1 MVQEAKEKYDRPAMP
16 EILNLLSGA
25 RTLIHDNMIGFRKVI
40 YWFLLISCLVGSCR
54 LADPDA
60 KEQPPGFDDIRTGMS
75 YLEVAEAAGIPDRKV
90 NVGTV
95 TDEYGLE
102 TKTEEWYYGDNCL
115 VVIVNDTVQA
125 IDTDLQGTYNK
136 IQRII
141 DSARA
146 AGDTSVM
153 IQPLQGLQ

>member
-1 MVQEAKEKYDRPAMP
+1 
-16 EILNLLSGA
+16 
-25 RTLIHDNMIGFRKVI
+25 MIDFRKI
-40 YWFLLISCLVGSCR
+40 ISSFLCISLLVGSCGH
-54 LADPDA
+54 ADKDA
-60 KEQPPGFDDIRTGMS
+60 EGQPPGFDKIRTGMS
-75 YLEVAEAAGIPDRKV
+75 YLEVAETAGIPDRKV
-90 NVGTV
+90 NVGSV

-125 IDTDLQGTYNK
+125 IDSDLRGTYK
-136 IQRII
+136 RIHYII